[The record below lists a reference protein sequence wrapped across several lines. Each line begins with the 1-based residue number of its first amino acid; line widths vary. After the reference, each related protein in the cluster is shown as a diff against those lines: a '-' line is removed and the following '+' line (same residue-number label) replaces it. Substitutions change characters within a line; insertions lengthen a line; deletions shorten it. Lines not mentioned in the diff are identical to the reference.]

1 MQSRYYRDVVLKS
14 MLMYVRFLLSV
25 YSLWRMKKV
34 SAQGKVKV
42 VFV

>member
-1 MQSRYYRDVVLKS
+1 MVWKS
-14 MLMYVRFLLSV
+14 WLMYVRFLLSP
-25 YSLWRMKKV
+25 YNLWRMEEV